1 MTTEKVD
8 VLLVGGGAMS
18 ATLGTLLRRLDPSLK
33 ISLVERLDHVAH
45 ESTDGWNNAGT
56 GHAGYCELNYTPE
69 TADGDVEIDRAL
81 SINANFEISLQLW
94 SYLVNEGALPS
105 PSEFINPT
113 PHMSF
118 VWGEDNVAFLRR
130 RYEKLSAH
138 HLFKEMEYSEDP
150 AVLEQWMPLVM
161 KERKEGEKVAATRVA
176 HGTDV
181 DFGSLARNMV
191 ANLEQHENFNLLL
204 NHEVNDFDHAKD
216 GTWHVSVR
224 DRKKGKSKT
233 IQANFVFLG
242 AGGGA
247 LPLLQA
253 SGIDEANGYGGFPVS
268 GQWLVCKDP
277 EIVKQ
282 HHAKVYGKAAIG
294 APPMSVPHLDTRII
308 NGEPALLFGPF
319 AGFTMKFLKSG
330 SKLDLLKSVSVSN
343 LMPMM
348 DVGINNMD
356 LTKYLISEVRQSHK
370 ERVATLRDYFPGC
383 KNEDWTLARA
393 GQRVQIIK

>member
-18 ATLGTLLRRLDPSLK
+18 ATLGTLLRRLDPSLQ
-33 ISLVERLDHVAH
+33 ITLVERLDHVAH

-56 GHAGYCELNYTPE
+56 GHAGYCELNYTPQ

-94 SYLVNEGALPS
+94 SYLVREGGLPE
-105 PSEFINPT
+105 PKNFINTT
-113 PHMSF
+113 PHLSF
-118 VWGEDNVAFLRR
+118 VWGEDNVEFLRR
-130 RYEKLSAH
+130 RHEKLSAH

-161 KERKEGEKVAATRVA
+161 KDRDPSEKVAATRIA

-191 ANLEQHENFNLLL
+191 KNLQNDDNFTLCL
-204 NHEVNDFDHAKD
+204 NHEVNDFDHSKD
-216 GTWHVSVR
+216 GSWHVRVK
-224 DRKKGKSKT
+224 DRKSGKSKT

-253 SGIDEANGYGGFPVS
+253 SGIDEADGYGGFPVS
-268 GQWLVCKDP
+268 GQWLV
-277 EIVKQ
+277 
-282 HHAKVYGKAAIG
+282 
-294 APPMSVPHLDTRII
+294 
-308 NGEPALLFGPF
+308 
-319 AGFTMKFLKSG
+319 
-330 SKLDLLKSVSVSN
+330 
-343 LMPMM
+343 
-348 DVGINNMD
+348 
-356 LTKYLISEVRQSHK
+356 
-370 ERVATLRDYFPGC
+370 
-383 KNEDWTLARA
+383 
-393 GQRVQIIK
+393 